1 MSTNKKKELNELFR
15 KNHPE
20 ISPNITLSKINSVK
34 AHLLNIGKVMDLEM
48 SSVSHAFVYFE
59 KLVLKRVVNK
69 QNRKLLA
76 GKRRIWEKRGVY
88 SINMCNQLAA
98 YSWLPK

>member
-1 MSTNKKKELNELFR
+1 LFR

-20 ISPNITLSKINSVK
+20 LSPDITLSKINSIK
-34 AHLLNIGKVMDLEM
+34 SHLLNVGKAMDLEI

-59 KLVLKRVVNK
+59 KLILKHIVNK

-76 GKRRIWEKRGVY
+76 GKNKR
-88 SINMCNQLAA
+88 
-98 YSWLPK
+98 